1 LLSFIPV
8 ILIAI
13 SALVEP
19 PLAGIFI
26 IKKPSKKNP
35 CDVEVQMLIGAKR
48 VCILEKP
55 IVTVEELEYATDVV
69 YDASLNY
76 HYVDLG
82 ISSASVN
89 ILNQTISVLPKAEF
103 ALVID
108 GSVICVFTIHERV
121 DKRYIRLGEDLDF
134 KNVLRVRDAL
144 RKVKY

>member
-13 SALVEP
+13 SALIDP

-26 IKKPSKKNP
+26 INHPSKKNP
-35 CDVEVQMLIGAKR
+35 CDVEVQMLIGTKR

-55 IVTVEELEYATDVV
+55 IVTVDELEYATDVL
-69 YDASLNY
+69 YDASRKY

-82 ISSASVN
+82 ISSSSVN
-89 ILNQTISVLPKAEF
+89 ILNQTISVLPKSEF

-108 GSVICVFTIHERV
+108 GSVICVFTINERV

-134 KNVLRVRDAL
+134 KNVIRVRNAL